1 MKRKITRKHLDE
13 LAQELQTLSPEEQER
28 YYGGGDGSYA
38 SPYTYDE
45 YQMHYSSGSFFGGF
59 VSVGGQVEYYDA
71 GSAWDAPDG
80 GPGGRVVVDVTRSY
94 YGQNSTGSHFLAT
107 AYDSKGNI
115 VAQLSGYFLEPR
127 YDPSR
132 STVAG
137 SDTAIPNGSYVVRP
151 STFHGHPGYY
161 EVSGVP
167 GRSGIKIHPGENHSH
182 TTGCPL
188 PGSGVV
194 LVGRDYQVT
203 NSRDVKKQLFD
214 MFGRYGKGGIVM
226 NISAPQNP

>member
-71 GSAWDAPDG
+71 GTAWDAPDG

-94 YGQNSTGSHFLAT
+94 YGSNSTGSHFLAT

-151 STFHGHPGYY
+151 STFRGSPGYY

-167 GRSGIKIHPGENHSH
+167 GRSGVKIHLGNEHKD
-182 TTGCPL
+182 TEGCPL
-188 PGSGVV
+188 PGSGIFQQ
-194 LVGRDYQVT
+194 GGDYRVRQSKVT
-203 NSRDVKKQLFD
+203 QDQLFS
-214 MFGRYGKGGIVM
+214 MFGKYGAGGIVM
-226 NISAPQNP
+226 NIRATK